1 MGIRIIHTTCHT
13 QFGGLEKRIFNEA
26 CWMAE
31 KGHEIIIVAPRN
43 TPLSDK
49 SKAKGFLTHDAAFKR
64 TSLAKDFF
72 SLRAL
77 FKKFRPQ
84 VLNTHGNE
92 DSKIALSAAMGMGI
106 PLRILSRHISA
117 HVGKSWYNLLIYRHL
132 CNYVFTT
139 ADYTTRHLIKTLG
152 LPGDRVQTLSS
163 GIIPSKGLVEKN
175 QARESLAGEFA
186 LDPST
191 RFVGFVGRVSPDK
204 GVDLIFR
211 AFHRVA
217 AQIPHHLAVIGTG
230 TDEYLETLRT
240 LAKDLKIEPRVHFT
254 GFREEV
260 WPYYRALDCKM
271 LASRDI
277 NGIPFEGIPQS
288 VLEAM
293 YARCP
298 VIGSISGGIPD
309 IISHGDTGFLFRA
322 GDDADLSEK
331 LLQVLHENAASRIR
345 VEKAFRNVKDHHTID
360 AMGNKTLGIYRNFL
374 ADPESVSTSQWN
386 NE

>member
-1 MGIRIIHTTCHT
+1 MGLKIIHTTCHT

-31 KGHEIIIVAPRN
+31 KGHEIMILAPRN
-43 TPLSDK
+43 TPLHDK
-49 SKAKGFLTHDAAFKR
+49 SKARGFLTHAAAFKR

-117 HVGKSWYNLLIYRHL
+117 HVGSSLHNVLLYKYL
-132 CNYVFTT
+132 CDYVFTT
-139 ADYTTRHLIKTLG
+139 ADYTTRRLIQTLG
-152 LPGDRVQTLSS
+152 IPGDLVQTLSS
-163 GIIPSKGLVEKN
+163 GIIPPKCLVEKN
-175 QARESLAGEFA
+175 QARENLAREFA
-186 LDPST
+186 LDPAT

-204 GVDLIFR
+204 GVDLILR

-217 AQIPHHLAVIGTG
+217 DQMPHHLAVIGTG
-230 TDEYLETLRT
+230 TDEYLESLRT
-240 LAKDLKIEPRVHFT
+240 LAKDLDIESRIHFT

-260 WPYYRALDCKM
+260 WPYYRALECKM

-298 VIGSISGGIPD
+298 IIGSMSGGIPD
-309 IISHGDTGFLFRA
+309 IISHGDTGLLFRV
-322 GDDADLSEK
+322 DDEADLSEK
-331 LLQVLHENAASRIR
+331 LLQTLNDGAADR
-345 VEKAFRNVKDHHTID
+345 VGKAFRMVNGHHTID
-360 AMGNKTLGIYRNFL
+360 AMGNKILAVYRDFLG
-374 ADPESVSTSQWN
+374 DPESAGQGN
-386 NE
+386 DD

>member
-43 TPLSDK
+43 TPLHDK
-49 SKAKGFLTHDAAFKR
+49 SKKKGFLTHDAAFKR

-77 FKKFRPQ
+77 FKKFRPHI
-84 VLNTHGNE
+84 LNTHGNE

-117 HVGKSWYNLLIYRHL
+117 HVRKSYSNTLLYNRL
-132 CNYVFTT
+132 CDYVFTT
-139 ADYTTRHLIKTLG
+139 ADYTTRHLIQTLG
-152 LPGDRVQTLSS
+152 IPKERIQTLSS
-163 GIIPSKGLVEKN
+163 GIIPPKGLIEKN
-175 QARESLAGEFA
+175 PARERLAGEFA
-186 LDPST
+186 LDPAT
-191 RFVGFVGRVSPDK
+191 RFVGFVGRVSHDK
-204 GVDLIFR
+204 GVDLILR

-217 AQIPHHLAVIGTG
+217 GQISHHLAVVGTG
-230 TDEYLETLRT
+230 TNEYLKTLKT
-240 LAKDLKIEPRVHFT
+240 LAKDLDMESRVHFT

-298 VIGSISGGIPD
+298 VIGSMSGGIPD
-309 IISHGDTGFLFRA
+309 IIRHGDTGLLFRA
-322 GDDADLSEK
+322 DDEVDLSEK
-331 LLQVLHENAASRIR
+331 LLQTLAEGAESHDR
-345 VEKAFRNVKDHHTID
+345 VEKAFRMVNGHHTID
-360 AMGNKTLGIYRNFL
+360 AMGHKILAVYRNFI
-374 ADPESVSTSQWN
+374 ADQEPVFHTPREG
-386 NE
+386 

>member
-1 MGIRIIHTTCHT
+1 MGIKIIHTTCHT

-26 CWMAE
+26 CWMAQ

-43 TPLSDK
+43 TPLHDK
-49 SKAKGFLTHDAAFKR
+49 SKAKGFLTHDAAFKK
-64 TSLAKDFF
+64 TSLARDFF

-77 FKKFRPQ
+77 FKKFRPHI
-84 VLNTHGNE
+84 LNTHGNK

-117 HVGKSWYNLLIYRHL
+117 HVGLSLHNILLYKHL
-132 CNYVFTT
+132 CDYVFTT
-139 ADYTTRHLIKTLG
+139 ADYTTRRLIQTLG
-152 LPGDRVQTLSS
+152 IPKERVQTLSS
-163 GIIPSKGLVEKN
+163 GIIPPMGLIEKN
-175 QARESLAGEFA
+175 QARERLAGEFK
-186 LDPST
+186 LDSHT
-191 RFVGFVGRVSPDK
+191 RFVGFVGRVSRDK
-204 GVDLIFR
+204 GVDLILR

-217 AQIPHHLAVIGTG
+217 DQMPHHLAVIGTG
-230 TDEYLETLRT
+230 TDEYLEALRT
-240 LAKDLKIEPRVHFT
+240 LAKDLDIESRVHFT

-298 VIGSISGGIPD
+298 VIGSMSGGIPD
-309 IISHGDTGFLFRA
+309 IIRHEDTGLLFRA
-322 GDDADLSEK
+322 DDEADLSEK
-331 LLQVLHENAASRIR
+331 LLQTLDEGAASHDR
-345 VEKAFRNVKDHHTID
+345 VEKAFRMVNSHHTID
-360 AMGNKTLGIYRNFL
+360 AMGNKILAVYRDFLG
-374 ADPESVSTSQWN
+374 DPESVFHTPM
-386 NE
+386 E